1 MAWDRTK
8 VTMVE
13 KKKKGWERKISF
25 AIEHELELK
34 LFEIAMATK
43 EEEEKGE
50 RKIGFIKEH
59 VWDRT
64 KIFLSCHGA

>member
-8 VTMVE
+8 VTTVE
-13 KKKKGWERKISF
+13 KKKGWERKISF

-43 EEEEKGE
+43 EEEEKEE
-50 RKIGFIKEH
+50 RKRGFIKEH

-64 KIFLSCHGA
+64 KIFLSCHWA